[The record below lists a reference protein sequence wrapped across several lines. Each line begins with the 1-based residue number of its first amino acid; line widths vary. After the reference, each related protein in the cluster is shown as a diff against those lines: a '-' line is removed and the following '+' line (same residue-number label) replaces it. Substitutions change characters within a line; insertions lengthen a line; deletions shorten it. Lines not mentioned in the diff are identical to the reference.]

1 MAVNTYANFV
11 SAVAALAP
19 ASGNLYQCI
28 TQNANP
34 NGTVTAVIQQL
45 LKGGTAYKNY
55 QVIVYEAALSQF
67 IAESDI
73 NPAGAS
79 VRYVGADGV
88 QHVADAQQFLSML
101 Q

>member
-55 QVIVYEAALSQF
+55 QVIVYEAQNSQF
-67 IAESDI
+67 IGESDS
-73 NPAGAS
+73 NPSGIS
-79 VRYVGADGV
+79 IRFVGPDGV
-88 QHVADAQQFLSML
+88 QKVADATQFLNLL